1 MSAGARVGPGLY
13 RGWWIV
19 AAGFVCTLLAIGGTT
34 YSFGL
39 FVTPLSEEFGLSR
52 ADANGGFIFLLVGFA
67 VWAPIVGRLL
77 DRLPARS
84 VMIGGAVL
92 FAIGFTLIA
101 LAQSPLIMGLA
112 VLGPVS
118 LGTVA
123 CGALASNT
131 LTARW
136 FRAHRGRAMGVL
148 AIATSAGGFV
158 VPPLTALLMAQL
170 GWRGALGALGLIV
183 LVVVTLCVGLLVRD
197 RPSDLGLEPDGAAA
211 AASPA
216 QAPPPERSWSTG
228 ALLRNAN
235 FWLIAWGTGILLA
248 ADQAL
253 LASMIPYG
261 VDAGFGAQR
270 AALLVSC
277 LTFSAI
283 FGKLAIGMLADRID
297 KRWLFTAVAACNLAF
312 LLVLL
317 SAPGFVPLMVACC
330 VIGLAIGGTYPLWM
344 TLTADCFGSTSFGAV
359 MGTMNFVVMPFSI
372 ASIRFIGEVFD
383 RTGRYD
389 LAFQVFI
396 GTAFLATALIW
407 RVRLPRQGAGSSRQP
422 GGRDASG
429 AAPDRDEGPALH
441 AEAVPG
447 LSKE

>member
-1 MSAGARVGPGLY
+1 VSAATRIY
-13 RGWWIV
+13 HGWWIV

-39 FVTPLSEEFGLSR
+39 FVAPLSEEFGLSR
-52 ADANGGFIFLLVGFA
+52 ADANGGFIFLLLGFA
-67 VWAPIVGRLL
+67 LWAPIVGRLM
-77 DRLPARS
+77 DRMPARA
-84 VMIGGAVL
+84 VMIGGAAL
-92 FAIGFTLIA
+92 FAIGFALIA

-136 FRAHRGRAMGVL
+136 FRARRGRAMGLL

-158 VPPLTALLMAQL
+158 VPPLTALLMTQL
-170 GWRGALGALGLIV
+170 GWRGALGVLGLIV
-183 LVVVTLCVGLLVRD
+183 FVVVSLCVGLLVRD
-197 RPSDLGLEPDGAAA
+197 RPSDLGLELDGAAPA
-211 AASPA
+211 AAQPA
-216 QAPPPERSWSTG
+216 PATERSWSFRE
-228 ALLRNAN
+228 LLRTPN

-261 VDAGFGAQR
+261 IDAGFGAQR
-270 AALLVSC
+270 AALLMSC

-283 FGKLAIGMLADRID
+283 FGKLAIGMLADRVD

-312 LLVLL
+312 LVVLL
-317 SAPGFVPLMVACC
+317 LSPGFVTLLVACC
-330 VIGLAIGGTYPLWM
+330 IIGLAIGGTYPLWM

-372 ASIRFIGEVFD
+372 AAIRFIGEVFD
-383 RTGRYD
+383 RTGSYD

-396 GTAFLATALIW
+396 ATAFVATALIW
-407 RVRLPRQGAGSSRQP
+407 MVRLPRASAGQHGRASDNTDAGS
-422 GGRDASG
+422 GLHGNADGRG
-429 AAPDRDEGPALH
+429 AADPA
-441 AEAVPG
+441 
-447 LSKE
+447 

>member
-1 MSAGARVGPGLY
+1 MTIKARIY
-13 RGWWIV
+13 HGWWIV
-19 AAGFVCTLLAIGGTT
+19 AAGFICTLLAIGGTT

-39 FVTPLSEEFGLSR
+39 FVAPLSEEFGLSR
-52 ADANGGFIFLLVGFA
+52 ADANGGFIFLLLGFA
-67 VWAPIVGRLL
+67 LWAPIVGRLM
-77 DRLPARS
+77 DRMPARL
-84 VMIGGAVL
+84 VMIGGAAL
-92 FAIGFTLIA
+92 FAIGFTVIA
-101 LAQSPLIMGLA
+101 MAQSPLIMGLA

-136 FRAHRGRAMGVL
+136 FRAQRGRAMGLL
-148 AIATSAGGFV
+148 AIATSAGGFI
-158 VPPLTALLMAQL
+158 VPPLTALLMTQL
-170 GWRGALGALGLIV
+170 GWRAALGVLGLIV
-183 LVVVTLCVGLLVRD
+183 FVVVALCVGLLVRD
-197 RPSDLGLEPDGAAA
+197 RPSDMGLELDGAATGAQSA
-211 AASPA
+211 AAPPA
-216 QAPPPERSWSTG
+216 ERSWSIPQ
-228 ALLRNAN
+228 LLRSAN

-283 FGKLAIGMLADRID
+283 FGKLAIGMLADRVD

-317 SAPGFVPLMVACC
+317 SGPSFVTLIIACC

-344 TLTADCFGSTSFGAV
+344 TLTADCFGSASFGVV

-383 RTGRYD
+383 RTGSYQ

-396 GTAFLATALIW
+396 ATAFIATALIW
-407 RVRLPRQGAGSSRQP
+407 MVRLPR
-422 GGRDASG
+422 RDAVAAAPAAARG
-429 AAPDRDEGPALH
+429 AAAT
-441 AEAVPG
+441 
-447 LSKE
+447 